1 MSPPINSSD
10 LYGKP
15 GALNV
20 TAVLG
25 PTNTGKTHLAIERM
39 LGYQSGLIGLPLR
52 LLAREV
58 YDKIVARIGPS
69 DVALITGE
77 EKIKPKNARYWIST
91 VEAMPRDIDVEF
103 VAIDEIQLAADPE
116 RGHVFTDRLFHAR
129 GSEETLLLGAE
140 TMRTALNNLIP
151 GLNFISRPRL
161 SKLSYTGSKKISRM
175 PRRTAIVAFSARDVY
190 EIAELIRR
198 QRGGA
203 AVVLGALSPRTRN
216 AQVAMYQSGEV
227 DFLVATDA
235 IGMGL
240 NLDVHHVAF
249 AGNRKFDGIN
259 HRDLFPAEIAQI
271 AGRAGRHI
279 NDGTFGVTGDVQPF
293 DSDVINRIEAH
304 DFDPVGGLQWRARS
318 LDYASLPR
326 LLASLKLSPEK
337 PFLQKA
343 RDADDLL
350 ALESLA
356 NDPKIIA
363 YANGPAHVQRLWEV
377 CQLPDYRKIGVGEH
391 TELVKQLFHFIM
403 QDEGLIPTDWLAQQ
417 IEQQNR
423 VDGDIDTLA
432 ARLAYMRTWTFV
444 ANRVDWLDDPAYWQG
459 RTREVEDN
467 LSDALH
473 EALTKRFVDKRTSTL
488 MKRLRDKDEL
498 YVEIDDQGQILVEDH
513 YVGKISGFQF
523 TPDETSAGVNGRA
536 ARAAATQVLTKE
548 LAMRSEQII
557 AAEKS
562 EFSFSATGELLWKE
576 DAVAQLQKG
585 DHILKPMVV
594 VLADEQLSGSARDDV
609 TSKIQKITEDLI
621 AEKLAP
627 LVNMHQAQEF
637 AGMARG
643 IAFQLTEN
651 LGILER
657 GPIANDVRQLD
668 QEARRQL
675 RKYGVRFGAF
685 NIYFPLLLKPAA
697 AELCRLLWL
706 VNNDKLEQASEWV
719 LPRPGLTSAAFD
731 KTIDVA
737 YYKTAGFHVCGNRI
751 VRVDMLERLADQI
764 RPLVSWRKPKAKAAS
779 APVKADEKKAENS
792 GTDKLGTEQPVAD
805 KKELGSD
812 AEVMAEANA
821 VSEDASATT
830 ETQTGDAEQPIK
842 TDTTPVTEAQSTDGQ
857 TLPVKEAAT
866 AQDASSLKEAAS
878 ADKISEKELPK
889 EEVAPAGATGD
900 GGFTV
905 VPEMM
910 SIMGCSAD
918 ELGEVLRSLGFYE
931 DKKSHKPAV
940 PAVTQTQDHIDT
952 AGAENAAPTVNE
964 DAEVQKPNSDAE
976 IDAGTEKRTDSEAE
990 VEASAEKEEVI
1001 VIWRPR
1007 KKAGGGR
1014 YRGDKRAGSQA
1025 RQGGQHKQDNKQSDE
1040 DEGGKK
1046 SSFKHKGRHGQKG
1059 RHKNGRGANG
1069 QGTAHG
1075 KGKSGKNGQGS
1086 HSHKPP
1092 REKKMDPDSPFAKL
1106 QILKDQIKDNA

>member
-1 MSPPINSSD
+1 MSSPINSSD

-161 SKLSYTGSKKISRM
+161 SKLSYSGSKKISRM

-562 EFSFSATGELLWKE
+562 EFSFSATGELLWK
-576 DAVAQLQKG
+576 DDVVAQLQKG

-594 VLADEQLSGSARDDV
+594 VLADEQLTGSSRDDV
-609 TSKIQKITEDLI
+609 TGKIQKVTEELI

-627 LVNMHQAQEF
+627 LVNMHQAQDL

-706 VNNDKLEQASEWV
+706 VQNENLQKASEWV
-719 LPRPGLTSAAFD
+719 LPRAGLTSADFD

-737 YYKTAGFHVCGNRI
+737 YYRTAGFHVCGNRI

-764 RPLVSWRKPKAKAAS
+764 RPLVSWRKPKVKAADT
-779 APVKADEKKAENS
+779 KTDEIK
-792 GTDKLGTEQPVAD
+792 TETQATA
-805 KKELGSD
+805 KNELSVE
-812 AEVMAEANA
+812 AEVKPEDSPKSEEAEAA
-821 VSEDASATT
+821 PEAQPDGAEQQIKTVTPSAT
-830 ETQTGDAEQPIK
+830 ETQTAESQAP
-842 TDTTPVTEAQSTDGQ
+842 
-857 TLPVKEAAT
+857 
-866 AQDASSLKEAAS
+866 SSKAAAS
-878 ADKISEKELPK
+878 LDVAVEKAVPQEDL
-889 EEVAPAGATGD
+889 APAGATGD

-905 VPEMM
+905 IPEMM

-931 DKKSHKPAV
+931 DKKSQKSATPAPEV
-940 PAVTQTQDHIDT
+940 KQEPVQSDV
-952 AGAENAAPTVNE
+952 AEST
-964 DAEVQKPNSDAE
+964 
-976 IDAGTEKRTDSEAE
+976 T
-990 VEASAEKEEVI
+990 SAEADDTPETKAETEATDESETTGETKAEEDVI

-1014 YRGDKRAGSQA
+1014 YRGEKRTGAQA
-1025 RQGGQHKQDNKQSDE
+1025 KQGGQHKRDHKQTDE
-1040 DEGGKK
+1040 GEGGKK

-1069 QGTAHG
+1069 QDTAHG
-1075 KGKSGKNGQGS
+1075 KGKTGKNGQGS

-1092 REKKMDPDSPFAKL
+1092 REKKIDPDSPFAKL